1 MRKLIFMMM
10 LVSALGVSAV
20 SRITSPSGELLLNVD
35 IDADGSLC
43 YSLDYKG
50 SSLVKE
56 SRLGLVSDEAD
67 FTHGFKIAGTDTLSV
82 DRTWKPIWG
91 EYETVRDNFR
101 ELAVILKAEKPD
113 REMTVRF
120 RLFDDGLG
128 FRYEFPAQ
136 RGSSNYLTVRDE
148 KTEFNFTGDHT
159 LFCIPGDYDTDEYL
173 WSETSFSGLPDA
185 LGRYRRHSE
194 AQGR

>member
-1 MRKLIFMMM
+1 MPLHGCSHTPESPF
-10 LVSALGVSAV
+10 LSAS
-20 SRITSPSGELLLNVD
+20 
-35 IDADGSLC
+35 
-43 YSLDYKG
+43 
-50 SSLVKE
+50 E
-56 SRLGLVSDEAD
+56 S
-67 FTHGFKIAGTDTLSV
+67 
-82 DRTWKPIWG
+82 
-91 EYETVRDNFR
+91 

-173 WSETSFSGLPDA
+173 WSVLSTERVSVPAILKPCVKSASSDTRPSLLSFTSEDPL
-185 LGRYRRHSE
+185 
-194 AQGR
+194 